1 MKKVTKK
8 VTKKII
14 LTAAVAA
21 ALVFALA
28 VGTVGVPAS
37 SSTGKFVFGHYGSLE
52 PVW

>member
-1 MKKVTKK
+1 MKKVMKKAMKK
-8 VTKKII
+8 VI

-28 VGTVGVPAS
+28 VGTMGVPATS
-37 SSTGKFVFGHYGSLE
+37 SSGKYVFGHYGSLP